1 MWYERKEEGKVYALP
16 NYMKNFDDI
25 EEELSSEMIN
35 EEEKKLEKLDIGL
48 NEEGKNIFIPKQSRF
63 LNTLILGTKGSG
75 KTTGILPMFLEQD
88 FNDKDCGAT
97 IIVSKNEIAYTLYAL
112 AKQYKRDVVIL
123 KPSISNEISNKFLWT
138 NSYDYDYINENIINY
153 KEAIKKKKIVIIDME
168 ILKHKNDGLRAVA
181 MLLLQLQLDMQE
193 TDITLKKEHYLY
205 IDDANYYLPFL
216 EFLLSYGDNYNIGIT
231 LFMKSRKQLIKN
243 GKDYSTLIDSNVRN
257 VLLLNALEKNDI
269 TYYKDRIYEYK
280 QLTTFYNRN
289 IYDILYE
296 IVDNKGKRKCGIANY
311 GSLTNLDFET
321 LNNKAKSFR
330 TKLLKEKRRELE
342 KEMLNSIKYKL
353 QEPDDEFYKE
363 DEPIDFNE
371 EETSQIN
378 ELEKEIFENLTEE
391 DLLNDNSNV
400 DEPTP
405 IDLSLFNED
414 IEVKD
419 NSLEE
424 EEVVEN
430 IKEHVNSIK
439 KDFDKEEIEKKK
451 KENIQKVIQI
461 KEKGVKRIVSTNIF
475 NKVNSDIN
483 YCEDDFEFSFD

>member
-1 MWYERKEEGKVYALP
+1 
-16 NYMKNFDDI
+16 MKNFNELEDELNSELTS
-25 EEELSSEMIN
+25 EEEIKI
-35 EEEKKLEKLDIGL
+35 EKIDIGL
-48 NEEGKNIFIPKQSRF
+48 NDEGKNIFIPKQSRF
-63 LNTLILGTKGSG
+63 LNTLVLGTKGSG
-75 KTTGILPMFLEQD
+75 KTTSLLPMFLEQD
-88 FNDKDCGAT
+88 FNNKDCGAT

-138 NSYDYDYINENIINY
+138 NNYDYDYINEYIINY
-153 KEAIKKKKIVIIDME
+153 KEAVKKKKIVIIDME

-216 EFLLSYGDNYNIGIT
+216 EFLLSYGDNYNIGLT

-257 VLLLNALEKNDI
+257 VLLLNSLEKNDI

-289 IYDILYE
+289 IYEILYE
-296 IVDNKGKRKCGIANY
+296 IVDNKGKRKCGVANY
-311 GSLTNLDFET
+311 SSLAGLDYEA
-321 LNNKAKSFR
+321 LNNKAKLFR

-342 KEMLNSIKYKL
+342 KEMLNSIKYKY
-353 QEPDDEFYKE
+353 QEDSDDEFYKE
-363 DEPIDFNE
+363 DEIIEFND
-371 EETSQIN
+371 EETSKIT
-378 ELEKEIFENLTEE
+378 EIEKEILETLTQE
-391 DLLNDNSNV
+391 DLVNDNSNV

-405 IDLSLFNED
+405 VDLTLFNED
-414 IEVKD
+414 IEI
-419 NSLEE
+419 N
-424 EEVVEN
+424 EEVLEDVEVDEN
-430 IKEHVNSIK
+430 IKEHVNSVK
-439 KDFDKEEIEKKK
+439 KDLNKEDIEKKK
-451 KENIQKVIQI
+451 KENIQKIIQI